1 LPLPSVSTQ
10 TAVFLSFG
18 RKREKVGGKKRES
31 LRTAKEKTPSASTTR
46 KSGVLFRLI
55 LQIDP
60 AHIAAERPLRYWQS
74 VGDSCRRSFYV
85 QPDNLTRHA
94 HHSAVEAAATWPHPP
109 SRFHVVP
116 LPLRSRRD
124 GTLPRGEG
132 KLGFGLAAALAVAR
146 LPCLTV
152 RADR

>member
-1 LPLPSVSTQ
+1 LLLTQ
-10 TAVFLSFG
+10 QTTQVEL
-18 RKREKVGGKKRES
+18 
-31 LRTAKEKTPSASTTR
+31 KEKPRSGLKLTAAVQEKGWLQLTQQTTQVELKEKPR
-46 KSGVLFRLI
+46 SGVRLA
-55 LQIDP
+55 L
-60 AHIAAERPLRYWQS
+60 AGSGFCLAAALCRL
-74 VGDSCRRSFYV
+74 CRRTFCV
-85 QPDNLTRHA
+85 QPDDLTRHA